1 MRRQYVMSHHLVES
15 DSNTRT
21 VMMASA
27 FVSLLVLIPMLYPH
41 LLNRH
46 SRVWQASPRTRRIQW
61 ALPPREPA

>member
-1 MRRQYVMSHHLVES
+1 MSHHLVES

-41 LLNRH
+41 LFNRQ
-46 SRVWQASPRTRRIQW
+46 SRVWQASRRAHRSQW
-61 ALPPREPA
+61 ASPA

>member
-1 MRRQYVMSHHLVES
+1 LRWQYVMSHHLVES

-61 ALPPREPA
+61 ALPT